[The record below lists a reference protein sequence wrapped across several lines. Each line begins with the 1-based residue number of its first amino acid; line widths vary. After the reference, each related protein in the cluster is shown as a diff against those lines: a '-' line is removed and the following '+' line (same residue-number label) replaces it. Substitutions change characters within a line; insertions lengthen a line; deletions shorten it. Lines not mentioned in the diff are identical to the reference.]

1 MQRISRLFFLT
12 TMFVGPL
19 LMVGLAILVV
29 NAFFPKPEQKQAQEL
44 YSMAKKLE
52 RDDWMKTASQAL
64 LQEHPDS
71 LKLHL
76 EYIYSLTDEDSI
88 NKAIT
93 PYKEMSSLPN
103 RFQRSKASLCLGLL
117 YNQKKE
123 FLHAKLS
130 FNRVRF
136 RNMPF
141 LHLGMGV
148 SEIGLKRYE
157 DAEISLLKELQVR
170 GGDSTR
176 ALCALAKM
184 YARQGNDSSLWSLRK
199 KFGQPQ
205 CFPSAPLRGL
215 AFVKNEWQDYFTI
228 IFVNIKNR
236 FTWSGFLA
244 ALLVTF
250 VWLAYLIQLH
260 VFSRGSR
267 RYLGFSF
274 GLGMLMSLATYVLSD
289 FQHFTLGLD
298 ASQGWLAELVY
309 HIAAIGIIEEFAK
322 ILPLLLIFR
331 IPGAVKE
338 PYDLILHASTAALG
352 FAFIENG
359 LYYDG
364 QNLHII
370 HARAMTA
377 VVGHMFQAS
386 LIAYAIVWRRVRAKH
401 VPAWLAFGVA
411 LLLAGIWHGC
421 ANFFLHHGMRFAYL
435 LQLTVGLYFWTLFIN
450 NSLNAS
456 PWFDNRMRISQRQ
469 IMTYLMVGLTSVLV
483 LEYLLA
489 GWHFGPW
496 EANEMIEK
504 AAIAGS
510 FLIILLAF
518 MLSRF
523 KLKENFWRKI

>member
-1 MQRISRLFFLT
+1 LQRISRLFFLAS
-12 TMFVGPL
+12 MFIGPL
-19 LMVGLAILVV
+19 LMVGLAVLVT
-29 NAFFPKPEQKQAQEL
+29 NAFFPKPEQKEAQEL
-44 YSMAKKLE
+44 YQLAKQLDRK
-52 RDDWMKTASQAL
+52 DWMHTATRRL
-64 LQEHPDS
+64 LKVYPDS
-71 LKLHL
+71 LALHL
-76 EYIYSLTDEDSI
+76 EYIYSFSDEDSI
-88 NKAIT
+88 NKAINT
-93 PYKEMSSLPN
+93 YKQLSSLPD

-117 YNQKKE
+117 HNQKKDY
-123 FLHAKLS
+123 LRAKLS

-136 RNMPF
+136 RNLPF

-148 SEIGLKRYE
+148 SEIGLKRY
-157 DAEISLLKELQVR
+157 DAAEIALLKELQVR

-176 ALCALAKM
+176 ALCALGEM
-184 YARQGNDSSLWSLRK
+184 YARQGQDSSLWGLRDR
-199 KFGQPQ
+199 FGQLA
-205 CFPSAPLRGL
+205 CFPASPLRGV
-215 AFVKNEWQDYFTI
+215 AFKKKAWSDYFSI
-228 IFVNIKNR
+228 IFVNIQNR

-260 VFSRGSR
+260 VFSKGSR

-274 GLGMLMSLATYVLSD
+274 GLGMLMSLATYILSD
-289 FQHFTLGLD
+289 FQHFALGLD
-298 ASQGWLAELVY
+298 ASRGWLSELVY

-331 IPGAVKE
+331 LPGVVKE

-401 VPAWLAFGVA
+401 IPAWLAFGVA
-411 LLLAGIWHGC
+411 LVLAGIWHGC
-421 ANFFLHHGMRFAYL
+421 ANFFLHQGMRFAYL

-450 NSLNAS
+450 NALNAS
-456 PWFDNRMRISQRQ
+456 PWFDSRMRISQRQ

-483 LEYLLA
+483 LEYILA
-489 GWHFGPW
+489 GWHFGPS
-496 EANEMIEK
+496 EANEMIKK
-504 AAIAGS
+504 AAVSGS